1 MDYEEVM
8 TKIVCVRNKFD
19 EKLFEILFDFW
30 KLLEP
35 KKIDTIKKF
44 LKLII
49 ALEDLYGEDINMTAE
64 NKDLSLEMVNIIYVI
79 LR

>member
-1 MDYEEVM
+1 MFAA
-8 TKIVCVRNKFD
+8 NKPHTSD
-19 EKLFEILFDFW
+19 
-30 KLLEP
+30 
-35 KKIDTIKKF
+35 KF
-44 LKLII
+44 SKLII

>member
-1 MDYEEVM
+1 M

-35 KKIDTIKKF
+35 KNIDTIKKF
-44 LKLII
+44 SKLII